1 MLIINKISA
10 YLFVTASAT
19 LPARACSSSVPV
31 ESFAFYLKSG
41 ETVELLSDGVLSCRY
56 DNEKLKKL

>member
-41 ETVELLSDGVLSCRY
+41 ETVELLLDCALSWP
-56 DNEKLKKL
+56 L